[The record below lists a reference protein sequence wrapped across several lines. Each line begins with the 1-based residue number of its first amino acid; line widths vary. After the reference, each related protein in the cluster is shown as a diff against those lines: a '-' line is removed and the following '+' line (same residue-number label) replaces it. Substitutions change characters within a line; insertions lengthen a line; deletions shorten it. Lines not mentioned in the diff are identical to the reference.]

1 MQLPS
6 RRARVAMLAGCATLA
21 LAAPASADPVATLDG
36 AGKLTVTF
44 AGTENVDLAGDP
56 GGKVNLNGVDTTFDA
71 ADVKTIEVLEDVAGI
86 DANTVDLSAVDA
98 AAYTQLTST
107 LIKAAGGA
115 DTLTGTQLDDRIEG
129 ARQNDTMS
137 GKDGDDTLVWNNG
150 DGNDVMNGGDGID
163 TIESNGADTGSAAVD
178 ETYTAE
184 TAGKRFLFKRTS
196 TGAFTLDVG
205 GAEKYVNNLKGGT
218 DKFSTLDP
226 TQPVTGIAVTVNGGE
241 GDDALTG
248 TDGADT
254 LNGGPGNDTIV
265 GFRGNDTMN
274 GDDGDDTLIWN
285 NGDGS
290 DRFDGGAGSDIA
302 RQNGANAGNDHFI
315 ASANGQ
321 RVTATRDNLGPFFL
335 DISTTET
342 LQVNGQGG
350 DDSFEVN
357 NGLAPLIA
365 VQVSGGDGNDA
376 VEARND
382 SAQAIDGGAGTDTAQ
397 VDATDVV
404 TNVETVDAPAVV
416 TPPPAPDRRSGGR
429 DRIAQAQGRRRPRRR
444 QDQPARGRVR
454 VQGQDPHP
462 PRRQGRGH
470 ARDRADRG
478 RGEDLQGR
486 TRAQD
491 AHRALQGAGQAAQGD
506 REDRADGCR
515 RQQGDLV
522 EAARPEGLA
531 GLGVRSCDR
540 ASGCAARAHAGLQ
553 DLTPLTRPSR
563 AAPPSGSARGGW
575 TAAACAA
582 PPTRAPRPS
591 WRRSRAAAR
600 SPCRG
605 SRGRCGAAPRARAR

>member
-86 DANTVDLSAVDA
+86 DANTVDLSAVDS

-357 NGLAPLIA
+357 DGLAPLIA

-416 TPPPAPDRRSGGR
+416 TPPPAPDQVAPAAAIASRRLKVDGGR
-429 DRIAQAQGRRRPRRR
+429 AAVRISLPAGESESKGRIRILRGGKVVGTLAIELTGGEAKTFKVALARKTRIALSKAPGKRLKATVKIALTDAAGNKATSSKRL
-444 QDQPARGRVR
+444 
-454 VQGQDPHP
+454 
-462 PRRQGRGH
+462 
-470 ARDRADRG
+470 
-478 RGEDLQGR
+478 DLKG
-486 TRAQD
+486 
-491 AHRALQGAGQAAQGD
+491 
-506 REDRADGCR
+506 
-515 RQQGDLV
+515 
-522 EAARPEGLA
+522 
-531 GLGVRSCDR
+531 
-540 ASGCAARAHAGLQ
+540 
-553 DLTPLTRPSR
+553 
-563 AAPPSGSARGGW
+563 
-575 TAAACAA
+575 
-582 PPTRAPRPS
+582 
-591 WRRSRAAAR
+591 
-600 SPCRG
+600 
-605 SRGRCGAAPRARAR
+605 